1 MKREPYIIKDNLS
14 AQEIEALISR
24 AYNEG
29 YQDGK
34 AEFVH
39 VDFEKIASP
48 TYPYTTPAPA
58 IIPVRDD
65 WNINK
70 ITCDVNKN
78 TNLRVDK

>member
-39 VDFEKIASP
+39 VDFEKLTYP
-48 TYPYTTPAPA
+48 TYPYTTPAPT

-65 WNINK
+65 RNINRF
-70 ITCDVNKN
+70 TCDANKN
-78 TNLRVDK
+78 TDLWVNK

>member
-34 AEFVH
+34 AEFIR
-39 VDFEKIASP
+39 VDFEKMASP
-48 TYPYTTPAPA
+48 TYPITTPAPA

-70 ITCDVNKN
+70 ITCDANKN
-78 TNLRVDK
+78 TDLGVDK